1 MGFLFALR
9 AESSETEK
17 AVLLA
22 VDTQSTAAN
31 VSADE
36 GISHGNGV
44 GVGTSAFSQFIAHL
58 AASSTPWFKAAA
70 PLMVQEETRGECDL
84 KAVKQQVSE
93 QVRRPAA

>member
-1 MGFLFALR
+1 MGFLLALR

-36 GISHGNGV
+36 GLSHGNGV
-44 GVGTSAFSQFIAHL
+44 GVSSSAFSQFIAHL
-58 AASSTPWFKAAA
+58 AASSTPLFKTAAA
-70 PLMVQEETRGECDL
+70 LIVLDET
-84 KAVKQQVSE
+84 
-93 QVRRPAA
+93 